1 MAETGLMWIY
11 LIFLLIPLMK
21 ILPRVIKKIKQ
32 KKSGTISQST
42 ENQSYQSNNTISESS
57 REPDRPNYQKE
68 STPKSLD
75 MLVLGELNHGTRNFD
90 VLQKTLGIDSE
101 TLDSVLD
108 ELEKK
113 GLMQVVHKQ
122 GLFGPKVELHP
133 TEAGA
138 KKYYS

>member
-1 MAETGLMWIY
+1 
-11 LIFLLIPLMK
+11 MK
-21 ILPRVIKKIKQ
+21 ILPRVLKKIKQ
-32 KKSGTISQST
+32 KKYGTISQPSD
-42 ENQSYQSNNTISESS
+42 NQFHYSNNTISESS
-57 REPDRPNYQKE
+57 GETKPSEYPKE
-68 STPKSLD
+68 SKPKSLD
-75 MLVLGELNHGTRNFD
+75 MLVLGELNHGTKNFD

-122 GLFGPKVELHP
+122 GLFGPKVELLP